1 MGRREQ
7 DRSDGGRAAEVE
19 MYLAYLTGR
28 APRAVPTVAADLDDF
43 FAAVARDPIDVT
55 VIDVLD
61 YATPRLPPPKS
72 DGRGRHVPDGGPG
85 RGPGISRVR
94 NVFRFYAFLVESP
107 DVPLSTNPVPDRL
120 ADRRFRRH
128 LPPAVPAEPAEP
140 AGSRWEA
147 LGTAGPKLLLDA
159 ARTARDRAI
168 LAAMLFGALHAGE
181 VVTLRLGDVNPG
193 DGWVVTGGAR
203 WPRRIVPVPPAFFA
217 AVDAYLAGERPKVE
231 TDLLFL
237 AFKGRY
243 RGAPLSTGAIQDIV
257 SRTCTRVG
265 LAPLNAGDLRRACL
279 VALQAAGMGADALR
293 AFAGRSP
300 AAGQA
305 ACTLSPE
312 QLAEEYRRAGPLFA
326 REEIDAGV

>member
-1 MGRREQ
+1 MLGEY
-7 DRSDGGRAAEVE
+7 DE
-19 MYLAYLTGR
+19 
-28 APRAVPTVAADLDDF
+28 
-43 FAAVARDPIDVT
+43 
-55 VIDVLD
+55 
-61 YATPRLPPPKS
+61 
-72 DGRGRHVPDGGPG
+72 
-85 RGPGISRVR
+85 
-94 NVFRFYAFLVESP
+94 
-107 DVPLSTNPVPDRL
+107 RL
-120 ADRRFRRH
+120 ALPGALGAHVRQILQFGDRH
-128 LPPAVPAEPAEP
+128 NPAEP

-257 SRTCTRVG
+257 SRTSV
-265 LAPLNAGDLRRACL
+265 PWS
-279 VALQAAGMGADALR
+279 V
-293 AFAGRSP
+293 
-300 AAGQA
+300 
-305 ACTLSPE
+305 
-312 QLAEEYRRAGPLFA
+312 
-326 REEIDAGV
+326 